1 MIIKSYEVNKKDKV
15 ISSNNFYLLYGEN
28 VGLKKDIRDLII
40 NTKNEKAEYITFYEN
55 DILSNEEN
63 FYNSFY
69 SGSLFSNKKIITIHN
84 CSDKITKHIEKISEK
99 NLEDI
104 LLIIY
109 SDILPKKSKLRN
121 FFEKSKKAICIA
133 CYLDNDRDLQN
144 IIIAELKKNNINISR
159 EIINLVVEKSN
170 NDRNNLKNEIEKIKA
185 YAHNQNKINLY
196 DIKFLI
202 NFSGEHKSD
211 LLVNEC
217 LSGNILQ
224 YKKILYEF
232 YSNTINQI
240 YLLRILSSK
249 VHRLLNIKKA
259 ENDFSNIDSLL
270 NATKPPIFWKDKE
283 VVKRHLKIWKTNRL
297 KTIISEIN
305 DTELL
310 CKKHPQ
316 VSKMIFLNLFTKLCK
331 EANSYF

>member
-1 MIIKSYEVNKKDKV
+1 M
-15 ISSNNFYLLYGEN
+15 
-28 VGLKKDIRDLII
+28 R
-40 NTKNEKAEYITFYEN
+40 
-55 DILSNEEN
+55 
-63 FYNSFY
+63 
-69 SGSLFSNKKIITIHN
+69 
-84 CSDKITKHIEKISEK
+84 
-99 NLEDI
+99 
-104 LLIIY
+104 
-109 SDILPKKSKLRN
+109 
-121 FFEKSKKAICIA
+121 
-133 CYLDNDRDLQN
+133 
-144 IIIAELKKNNINISR
+144 
-159 EIINLVVEKSN
+159 
-170 NDRNNLKNEIEKIKA
+170 
-185 YAHNQNKINLY
+185 
-196 DIKFLI
+196 I